1 MPMFD
6 YECPQGHKTEHYLS
20 RYTET
25 TVCGEDEC
33 KEVAFYRPSFWYT
46 GVQTAQRFSPVVIH
60 RDLEGNVRFPGNA
73 NAPVPNG
80 FQKVELSTVAQVRQF
95 EKEVSLKDRAA
106 ADKFRDSRA
115 KFLDGQLECN
125 RRAVD
130 QIAAG
135 GAWQGTDERGN
146 IITRHGISPRGMK
159 ILHQLREASKLKQCR
174 GRANVNPEFFVEAFS
189 KDASN
194 REHHRDATTEWQRVR
209 K

>member
-6 YECPQGHKTEHYLS
+6 YECPKGHHTEHFLP

-25 TVCGEDEC
+25 TQCGQDGCE
-33 KEVAFYRPSFWYT
+33 EVGFYRPSFWYT

-73 NAPVPNG
+73 NAPVPPG
-80 FQKVELSTVAQVRQF
+80 FQKVELATVAQVRQF
-95 EKEVSLKDRAA
+95 EKEVSVKDKVT
-106 ADKFRDSRA
+106 ADKFRDARA
-115 KFLDGQLECN
+115 KYLDGQLDAN

-130 QIAAG
+130 EIAAG

-146 IITRHGISPRGMK
+146 VITRHGISPRGLK
-159 ILHQLREASKLKQCR
+159 ILHQLREASQEKQSR
-174 GRANVNPEFFVEAFS
+174 GRSHSNPEFFVEAFS

-194 REHHRDATTEWQRVR
+194 RDHHRDASTDWQRVR